1 MSKPALPDWVRAEL
15 ERVPEA
21 AARGLAADRPDLRA
35 VAARYDARR
44 KRVVVELANGT
55 WFAFPPALAQ
65 GLAGASAADLAVIEI
80 SPMGTG
86 LHWPRLDADLTVEG
100 LLAGAFGSRAW
111 MREWA
116 AKAGRVSSP
125 AKASAARANGAKG
138 GRPRK
143 AVA

>member
-1 MSKPALPDWVRAEL
+1 MTKPLLPDWVRAEL

-21 AARGLAADRPDLRA
+21 TARGMADDRPDLRA
-35 VAARYDARR
+35 VAARYDSRN
-44 KRVVVELANGT
+44 KRVQVELANGS
-55 WFAFPPALAQ
+55 WFAFPPTLVQ
-65 GLAGASAADLAVIEI
+65 GLAAASVADLSEIEI
-80 SPMGTG
+80 SPLGTG
-86 LHWPRLDADLTVEG
+86 LHWPRLDADLTVQG

-111 MREWA
+111 MRELA
-116 AKAGRVSSP
+116 AKAGRASSP

>member
-1 MSKPALPDWVRAEL
+1 MTKPAIPDWVRAEL
-15 ERVPEA
+15 DRVPEA
-21 AARGLAADRPDLRA
+21 TARGLAEDRPDLRA
-35 VAARYDARR
+35 VAARYDVRH
-44 KRVVVELANGT
+44 KRVVVELANGS

-65 GLAGASAADLAVIEI
+65 GLAGATAADLSEIDI
-80 SPMGTG
+80 SPLGTG

-111 MREWA
+111 MRELA
-116 AKAGRVSSP
+116 AKAGRVSTP

-143 AVA
+143 AAA